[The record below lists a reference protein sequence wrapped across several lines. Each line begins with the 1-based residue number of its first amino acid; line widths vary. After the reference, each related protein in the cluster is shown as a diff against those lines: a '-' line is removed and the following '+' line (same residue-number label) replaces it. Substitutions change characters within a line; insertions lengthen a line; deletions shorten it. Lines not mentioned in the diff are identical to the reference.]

1 MIIMADGGPPASGGP
16 PLRDSFRVA
25 VPHPVGLSPVGRTPR
40 LRQAWIALGAMQHVL
55 TTLPYD
61 EKDHD
66 RIGVPD
72 PRIVGPAADFLEPTG
87 AVGAASQS
95 FTT

>member
-1 MIIMADGGPPASGGP
+1 
-16 PLRDSFRVA
+16 
-25 VPHPVGLSPVGRTPR
+25 
-40 LRQAWIALGAMQHVL
+40 MQHVL

-72 PRIVGPAADFLEPTG
+72 PSIVGPAADFLEPTG
-87 AVGAASQS
+87 AVGAASPLS
-95 FTT
+95 TT